1 MPRLH
6 FITAIYWTHRGAG
19 NGAGTMCRARTK
31 RKRTGLKTSRHRR
44 LGEGLEEEGEHAVAG
59 DVGKGSE
66 FEGVVAAGE
75 FEGAGVGTVAA
86 EGVQHLAGEIGE
98 HGGVVLAVD
107 HEGVTTGAHAALDV
121 GHGADGGPVLAE
133 LVDGDVV
140 AKAFPDVVG
149 GHALAD
155 DVGVVRGDM
164 EEAAGADAF
173 VMNEG
178 DVADGGAD
186 AGAEDAKLG
195 VALLIEPVEAATGVL
210 DGLAIGLEGEADVG
224 AADLVGALVAA
235 GHAAVVVGHAHFKDG
250 DAEALNPVAETV
262 LAMPFGVPVGEEKN
276 GRARARAFAARA

>member
-44 LGEGLEEEGEHAVAG
+44 LGEGLEEEGEHAIAR
-59 DVGKGSE
+59 DVGERGE

-75 FEGAGVGTVAA
+75 FEGAGVGSVAA
-86 EGVQHLAGEIGE
+86 KGVEHLAGEFGE

-107 HEGVTTGAHAALDV
+107 HEGGAAGAHTTLDV

-133 LVDGDVV
+133 LVDGGVI
-140 AKAFPDVVG
+140 AETFPDVVG

-155 DVGVVRGDM
+155 DVGVIGGDV

-173 VMNEG
+173 IVNEG

-186 AGAEDAKLG
+186 AGAEDAKPG
-195 VALLIEPVEAATGVL
+195 VALLLEPVEAATGVL
-210 DGLAIGLEGEADVG
+210 DGLAIGLESEADVG
-224 AADLVGALVAA
+224 AADLVGPLVAA
-235 GHAAVVVGHAHFKDG
+235 GHAAVVVGHAHFEDG
-250 DAEALNPVAETV
+250 DAQALNPAAEAV
-262 LAMPFGVPVGEEKN
+262 LAVPFGVPVGEEED
-276 GRARARAFAARA
+276 GGAGAVALAAR